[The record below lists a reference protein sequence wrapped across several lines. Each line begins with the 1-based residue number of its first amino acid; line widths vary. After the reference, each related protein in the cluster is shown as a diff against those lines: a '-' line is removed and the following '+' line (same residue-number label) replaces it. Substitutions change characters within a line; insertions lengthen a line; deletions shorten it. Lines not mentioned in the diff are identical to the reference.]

1 MYVSIEQ
8 EPFGA
13 MTVVLR
19 TESRNPTDVIPA
31 ARKIVAAM
39 DPLLPLA
46 RVQTMT
52 EVVGKSVTQP
62 RLLSSLTT
70 LFGGLAGLLAVVG
83 VYGVMAYNVRRA
95 RREFGIRLALG
106 ADPARVRRL
115 VVGRGLLL
123 GTIGVVLGA
132 AGALLLTRTIQA
144 LLDDVKPTDPAVFI
158 GTGVALLV
166 VCVAAGFVPALQA
179 SRTDPMIVL
188 RAE

>member
-1 MYVSIEQ
+1 
-8 EPFGA
+8 
-13 MTVVLR
+13 VV
-19 TESRNPTDVIPA
+19 PA
-31 ARKIVAAM
+31 ARKIVASM

-46 RVQTMT
+46 RIQTVSD
-52 EVVGKSVTQP
+52 VVGRSVTQP
-62 RLLSSLTT
+62 RLLSSLSA
-70 LFGGLAGLLAVVG
+70 LFAGLAGVLAIVG

-115 VVGRGLLL
+115 VALRGLIL
-123 GTIGVVLGA
+123 GALGVGIGVVGS
-132 AGALLLTRTIQA
+132 LLLTRTLQA
-144 LLDDVKPTDPAVFI
+144 MLNDVKPTDPSVFV
-158 GTGVALLV
+158 GTGLALIV